1 MKKEL
6 TRKQQKIVSLA
17 AIGIFIL
24 LTVLLVW
31 LVGVPML
38 QFASQPEKFRIW
50 VSEKGIWGCLAYIG
64 MMMLQVVVALIP
76 GEPLEI
82 AAGYAFGA
90 VQGTFLCIL
99 AGTLGSIVVFLLVR
113 YFGVR
118 LVEVFFSKEKLQSLK
133 FLKASPKRDFFFLL
147 IFLIPGTPKDLLCY
161 FAGLTDIRFPVWL
174 IICSFGRIPSIITS
188 TLGGDA
194 LGTKNY
200 IYAAIVLVIT
210 LTISGIGLWVYHR
223 ICKKH
228 EKKE

>member
-210 LTISGIGLWVYHR
+210 LTISGIGLRVYHR